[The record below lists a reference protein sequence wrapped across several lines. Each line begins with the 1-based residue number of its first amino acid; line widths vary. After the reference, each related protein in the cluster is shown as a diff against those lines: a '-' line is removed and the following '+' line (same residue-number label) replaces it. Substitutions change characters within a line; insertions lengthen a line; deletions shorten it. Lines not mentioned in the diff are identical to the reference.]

1 MTKLRLTNSF
11 PHARAA
17 AVSGHSRDAQR
28 GFVTQSVLQHKSTLC
43 CSTNNPFACSSAA
56 AKLRQVHQNPRSAEV
71 LHLSAAYW
79 SFNSVGCWFVLA
91 TFKELCF
98 QECAAS
104 FASFSAADLRM
115 NELKRF
121 PGSPFYE
128 ISEWSLVDS
137 KWAFYLHVGRW
148 PRGQSIDTIK

>member
-17 AVSGHSRDAQR
+17 AVSGHSWDAQR

-43 CSTNNPFACSSAA
+43 CSTNNPFASSSAA

-79 SFNSVGCWFVLA
+79 SFNLVGWWFVLA
-91 TFKELCF
+91 TLKELCF
-98 QECAAS
+98 QEFAAS
-104 FASFSAADLRM
+104 FASFSATDLRM
-115 NELKRF
+115 WYWTEKIPRFTILWHIWTVPCQLKMSRLIYN
-121 PGSPFYE
+121 ST
-128 ISEWSLVDS
+128 
-137 KWAFYLHVGRW
+137 LHVG
-148 PRGQSIDTIK
+148 KVA

>member
-17 AVSGHSRDAQR
+17 AVSGHSWDAQR
-28 GFVTQSVLQHKSTLC
+28 GFVTQSVLQHKSTLR
-43 CSTNNPFACSSAA
+43 CSTNNPFASSSAA

-79 SFNSVGCWFVLA
+79 SFNSVGWWFVLA

-104 FASFSAADLRM
+104 FASFSAAGLRIWYWTEKIPRFTILW
-115 NELKRF
+115 NIWTVPCRLKM
-121 PGSPFYE
+121 
-128 ISEWSLVDS
+128 SLLS
-137 KWAFYLHVGRW
+137 TLHLGKVA
-148 PRGQSIDTIK
+148 